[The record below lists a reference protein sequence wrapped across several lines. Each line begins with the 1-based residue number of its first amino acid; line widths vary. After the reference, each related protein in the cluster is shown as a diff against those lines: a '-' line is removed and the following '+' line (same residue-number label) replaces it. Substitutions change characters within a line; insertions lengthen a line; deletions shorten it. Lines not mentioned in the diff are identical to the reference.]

1 MSKEILNVVEAVS
14 VEKGVAKEIIFEA
27 IEAALAIATRKRHH
41 EELDVRVSID
51 LDTGDYETFRRWE
64 VVDDAAVVFTQEEA
78 DAALEK
84 LLAEAAAREGAGDAS
99 AGADIAAGADSDTP
113 ASGDTDTA
121 EAVGIAAGAD
131 PGADSDTP
139 ASGDTDT
146 AEAAGIAAG
155 ADPGADSDT
164 PASGDTDTAEAVGI
178 AAGTDPGADS
188 DTFVPGDTGPAD
200 VAPGEAAAG
209 VDFFGDAGEPI
220 GPRVFD
226 PNREVLYSEASVR
239 APELGIGDFIEEP
252 IESVAFGRIAAQTAK
267 QVIVQK
273 VREAERAQ
281 VVEAYRHRVG
291 EMVTGVVKRLE
302 RGSIILDLGGNAEAI
317 VNREEVIPREIVR
330 PGDRLRGYLRD
341 VRPETRGPQLFVSR
355 TAPELMVRLFTLE
368 VPEISEGLIEIM
380 GCARDPGSR
389 AKIGVRS
396 NVSRIDPVGAC
407 VGMRGSRVQAVSNE
421 LAGERVDIIPWD
433 ENPAQYVINA
443 MSPAEVVSIVVDEE
457 SGSMDVA
464 VHEEQLSQAIGRGGQ
479 NVRLAGQLARWQINV
494 MTEQQADE
502 KSEVEEGKYLSLF
515 MNQLDVDEEIAR
527 ILLEEGF
534 TSIEEVAY
542 VPEDEMLAIDEID
555 EEICRELQSRA
566 RDVLLTREI
575 ASEEGVTTGTP
586 AEDLLLLDGIDTEL
600 AYGLAARG
608 VATREALAELS
619 VDDFTELMEID
630 PERAAELIMTARA
643 IWFEDEEA
651 ESSA

>member
-1 MSKEILNVVEAVS
+1 MSKEILNVVEVVS

-27 IEAALAIATRKRHH
+27 IEAALASATRKRHR

-51 LDTGDYETFRRWE
+51 RETGDYETFRRWE
-64 VVDDAAVVFTQEEA
+64 IVDDAAVVFTQEEA
-78 DAALEK
+78 DAAIEK
-84 LLAEAAAREGAGDAS
+84 LLAEAAAHADGGDAS
-99 AGADIAAGADSDTP
+99 AGADPDPHAPDDADPAEVADIAAG
-113 ASGDTDTA
+113 
-121 EAVGIAAGAD
+121 
-131 PGADSDTP
+131 
-139 ASGDTDT
+139 
-146 AEAAGIAAG
+146 
-155 ADPGADSDT
+155 
-164 PASGDTDTAEAVGI
+164 
-178 AAGTDPGADS
+178 
-188 DTFVPGDTGPAD
+188 
-200 VAPGEAAAG
+200 APGEAAAATT
-209 VDFFGDAGEPI
+209 DTPGDADADEPI
-220 GPRVFD
+220 GPHVFEPD
-226 PNREVLYSEASVR
+226 RQILYSETSARS
-239 APELGIGDFIEEP
+239 PELGIGDFIEEP

-281 VVEAYRHRVG
+281 VVEAYQHRIG

-302 RGSIILDLGGNAEAI
+302 RGSIILDLGGNAEA
-317 VNREEVIPREIVR
+317 VVTRDEVIPREIVR

-457 SGSMDVA
+457 SRSMDVA

-479 NVRLAGQLARWQINV
+479 NVRLAGQLAQWQINV

-502 KSEVEEGKYLSLF
+502 KSEVEAGKYLSLF
-515 MNQLDVDEEIAR
+515 MNQLDVDEEIAL
-527 ILLEEGF
+527 ILLQEGF

-542 VPEDEMLAIDEID
+542 VPEDEMLAIEEFD

-566 RDVLLTREI
+566 RDVLLIREI
-575 ASEEGVTTGTP
+575 ASEEGVSSGSP
-586 AEDLLLLDGIDTEL
+586 AEDLLLLDGMDTEL
-600 AYGLAARG
+600 AYGLAAKG
-608 VATREALAELS
+608 VTTREDLADLS
-619 VDDFTELMEID
+619 VDDFTEIVEID
-630 PERAAELIMTARA
+630 PERAGTLIMTARA
-643 IWFEDEEA
+643 IWFEQEEA
-651 ESSA
+651 ESPSR